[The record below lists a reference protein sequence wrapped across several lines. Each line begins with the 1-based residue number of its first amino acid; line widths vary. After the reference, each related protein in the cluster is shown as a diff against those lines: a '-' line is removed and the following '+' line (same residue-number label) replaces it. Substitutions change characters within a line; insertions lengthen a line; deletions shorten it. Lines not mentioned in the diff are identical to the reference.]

1 MRRMTAGLWLM
12 PLALL
17 AACAPAPQVGY
28 RASGTA
34 IYSNAVF
41 QPDRLSGRWVQ
52 VADFAPHGAA
62 GCAAGGLV
70 VVPGGGRL
78 GLEADLCIG
87 GLRRGFRGEA
97 SVTGPGRIT
106 LAGADPDGLGA
117 EWWVLWVDDGY
128 RTLVIGTPSGQFGFV
143 LNRDSVMPPDRQ
155 AAAREV
161 LAWNGYDL
169 SRMRAVAA
177 P

>member
-1 MRRMTAGLWLM
+1 MRRVTLGVRLLAV
-12 PLALL
+12 ALL
-17 AACAPAPQVGY
+17 AACASAPQGGY

-41 QPDRLSGRWVQ
+41 QPERLSGRWVQ
-52 VADFAPHGAA
+52 VADFAGLGAA
-62 GCAAGGLV
+62 GCAASGLV
-70 VVPGGGRL
+70 VVPEGGQL

-87 GLRRGFRGEA
+87 GVRRAFRGEA
-97 SVTGPGRIT
+97 TVTGPGRIT
-106 LAGADPDGLGA
+106 LAGADPAGLGA

-143 LNRDSVMPPDRQ
+143 LNRDPVLPADRQ

-161 LAWNGYDL
+161 LVWNGYDL